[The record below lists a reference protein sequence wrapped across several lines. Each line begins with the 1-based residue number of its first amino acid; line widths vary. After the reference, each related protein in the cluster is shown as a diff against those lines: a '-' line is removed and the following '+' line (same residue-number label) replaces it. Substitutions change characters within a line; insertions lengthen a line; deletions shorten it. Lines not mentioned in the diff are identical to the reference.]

1 MKLLVSHSHNGL
13 ETGILSCEISHQN
26 LVFDSVKKAEKYIDD
41 NFEIW
46 NEGLTKK
53 ERGLQEFFIYD
64 QKTNI
69 DIKIITKH

>member
-1 MKLLVSHSHNGL
+1 MKLQIEHRHNGL
-13 ETGILSCEISHQN
+13 PTGTIFCEITKQM
-26 LVFDSVKKAEKYIDD
+26 LVFDSVEKAEKYIDD

-46 NEGLTKK
+46 NEGLQKK

-64 QKTNI
+64 QKTNN